1 MDPPQ
6 ITLNILEKILKRLK
20 NVFTLFLPPDIMKNL
35 KFGSFWPERKNEG
48 LNKKSIITVLP

>member
-48 LNKKSIITVLP
+48 LNQKSIITVLP